1 MPDASTRALL
11 AEIELLH
18 DEIATLRRDNA
29 MLLSRLSDEQGRL
42 IELRERWG
50 DVGTL

>member
-1 MPDASTRALL
+1 MDEPSLRALL
-11 AEIELLH
+11 DELELLH
-18 DEIATLRRDNA
+18 VEIAALRRDNA

-50 DVGTL
+50 DERTL